1 MFFDKYYVDLFYRVF
16 YLPGKGSSRNDSMP
30 SSIRRA
36 PKRDVC
42 RLSFPQR
49 KTRILDRERPSRH
62 VLYSRKK
69 RRILRMEKNTGILK
83 KNFNT
88 HTTKQTHRSKKIK
101 PVWFYFLSYFYY
113 RIFMS
118 WLLPWFFYLIWF
130 QGILALEIRI
140 RHLLCRKQR
149 ALE

>member
-83 KNFNT
+83 KKFPYTYHETNA
-88 HTTKQTHRSKKIK
+88 SLKKNKTCVVLFFI
-101 PVWFYFLSYFYY
+101 VFLLSYFYELV
-113 RIFMS
+113 IAVV
-118 WLLPWFFYLIWF
+118 LLP
-130 QGILALEIRI
+130 
-140 RHLLCRKQR
+140 HLVSRYTG
-149 ALE
+149 A